1 MKTVILVIGRSGAG
15 KDTIVRELQKKFDI
29 PSVASYTDRPMRP
42 TETNGVEHT
51 FLTKDEFDNVMKKE
65 NVVAY
70 TKIGETG
77 YRYCATTELLEK
89 TPSDKLFYIIDPT
102 GYEAIV
108 KSEKFNI
115 VLIYVTA
122 SESVRS
128 ERANARNGN
137 SVDFRKRKNDE
148 DYQFDEFEKKHW
160 RDMDMAVNNSG
171 SIEKSMNFLEIRLS
185 QRRFKYLN
193 L

>member
-29 PSVASYTDRPMRP
+29 PSIASYTDRPMRP

-51 FLTKDEFDNVMKKE
+51 FLTKDKFDNVMKKE

-102 GYEAIV
+102 GYKYIKDSGKFKIITAYIDSYFATRMLRALERNKNQEDFERRSVAEYEQFDKFEHEVTTDIV
-108 KSEKFNI
+108 IHN
-115 VLIYVTA
+115 
-122 SESVRS
+122 
-128 ERANARNGN
+128 NGN
-137 SVDFRKRKNDE
+137 IFDAVDA
-148 DYQFDEFEKKHW
+148 FEKKL
-160 RDMDMAVNNSG
+160 A
-171 SIEKSMNFLEIRLS
+171 ELLK
-185 QRRFKYLN
+185 
-193 L
+193 